1 MFSEDTTS
9 HQITQAQFIS
19 PIVRASTVSKTLGDG
34 SKSQILPGSVGLEAV
49 VSSIAQDPTITSFT
63 IKMEALLANAVK
75 FSPTTQWSV
84 KVNKAVL
91 STKK

>member
-1 MFSEDTTS
+1 
-9 HQITQAQFIS
+9 
-19 PIVRASTVSKTLGDG
+19 
-34 SKSQILPGSVGLEAV
+34 V
-49 VSSIAQDPTITSFT
+49 VNSIAQDPTITSFT

-75 FSPTTQWSV
+75 SSRTTQWSV